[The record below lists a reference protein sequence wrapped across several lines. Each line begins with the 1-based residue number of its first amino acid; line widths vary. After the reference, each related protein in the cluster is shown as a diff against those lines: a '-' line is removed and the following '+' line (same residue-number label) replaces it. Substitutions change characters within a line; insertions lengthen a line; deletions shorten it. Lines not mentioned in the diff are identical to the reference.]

1 MTKISRFFGASAIA
15 AVLAVAGTAA
25 QATVIT
31 PGTPITT
38 PPPVINATG
47 NVTAIYVFSD
57 AGDRSTL
64 DETTPSVFPL
74 IFDNKVNIAGDLMN
88 LGNQAGPV
96 VFSLHDTTTL
106 TNYLTDTPDGAGNY
120 HAAFTTTYSD
130 FGVGALPAVV
140 ATFIAGL
147 PAGTSVTFVGWEDR
161 LASQGSDFDYNDLI
175 FAFTNVGTARVP
187 EPLTL
192 SLFGAGL
199 AGAAAFRRRRKNK
212 NAA

>member
-1 MTKISRFFGASAIA
+1 MSKISSFFAATAIA
-15 AVLAVAGTAA
+15 AVMAAGTAA

-38 PPPVINATG
+38 PPPVITATG
-47 NVTAIYVFSD
+47 NVTAIYVFSN
-57 AGDRSTL
+57 AGDTSTL
-64 DETTPSVFPL
+64 DESSPSVFPL
-74 IFDNKVNIAGDLMN
+74 IFNNAVNVAGDLQN
-88 LGNQAGPV
+88 LGVQAGPI
-96 VFSLHDTTTL
+96 VFSLHDTSTL
-106 TNYLTDTPDGAGNY
+106 TNYLSDTPDGAGNY
-120 HAAFTTTYSD
+120 HAAFSATYSD

-175 FAFTNVGTARVP
+175 FAFTNVGAARVP

-199 AGAAAFRRRRKNK
+199 AGLAALRRRRKSPS
-212 NAA
+212 A